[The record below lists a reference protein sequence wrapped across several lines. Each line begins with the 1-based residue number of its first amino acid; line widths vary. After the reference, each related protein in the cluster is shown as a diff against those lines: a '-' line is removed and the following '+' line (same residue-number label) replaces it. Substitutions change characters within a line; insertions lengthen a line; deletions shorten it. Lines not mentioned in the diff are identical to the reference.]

1 MKKAL
6 LLAAIAVV
14 LVCCKPANSVVHVTD
29 IKLNVSEL
37 SLATGDISL
46 LTAEVLPSN
55 ASNKKI
61 VWKSSDSK
69 VAEVGT
75 NGEVKAIAVGT
86 ATITVTSED
95 GNKTAECKVT
105 VSGADTE
112 VNGVKFE
119 FVSIPAGS
127 FKMGS
132 PYEEPL
138 RDDDENQ
145 HDITLSSFYMSKYE
159 VTQAQWKA
167 VMGADNNPSHF
178 QGDNLPVEK
187 VSYLDVLE
195 FITKLNK
202 MTQKEYRLPTEAEW
216 EYACRAGTTTPF
228 SMGEDITTDQAN
240 YNGNYAYK
248 NKTGIYREKTTE
260 VGTFAPNAWGLYDM
274 HGNVWEWCSD
284 WYDRS
289 YYDISAEATDPKG
302 PDDGTERVIR
312 GGSWKTTPQL
322 LRSANR
328 SSDKP
333 VRKDYDCGFRIVLPK
348 K

>member
-1 MKKAL
+1 
-6 LLAAIAVV
+6 
-14 LVCCKPANSVVHVTD
+14 
-29 IKLNVSEL
+29 
-37 SLATGDISL
+37 
-46 LTAEVLPSN
+46 
-55 ASNKKI
+55 
-61 VWKSSDSK
+61 
-69 VAEVGT
+69 
-75 NGEVKAIAVGT
+75 
-86 ATITVTSED
+86 
-95 GNKTAECKVT
+95 
-105 VSGADTE
+105 
-112 VNGVKFE
+112 
-119 FVSIPAGS
+119 
-127 FKMGS
+127 MGS

-159 VTQAQWKA
+159 ITQAQWKA

-274 HGNVWEWCSD
+274 HGNVWEWCND

-328 SSDKP
+328 SSEKP